1 MHILNG
7 QLKEAN
13 VNFLEVMMVET
24 TYGLSWNRRKQMLSN
39 TVKQKQF
46 LKFVSMK
53 WKTHSMKIKEWKLSI
68 QVQYCLKGGLDLCMW
83 ERD

>member
-39 TVKQKQF
+39 TVKQK
-46 LKFVSMK
+46 
-53 WKTHSMKIKEWKLSI
+53 
-68 QVQYCLKGGLDLCMW
+68 
-83 ERD
+83 